1 MYEDSNL
8 IYKTLVTAEIC
19 IKKLNV
25 CKGKTS
31 QLFLLATQIL
41 SFKEPKAIL
50 LVQNCLPKEH
60 TVVSVKAFKTG
71 DQPPSVEYNQNFTS
85 S

>member
-1 MYEDSNL
+1 MYEDNNL
-8 IYKTLVTAEIC
+8 IYKTQVTAEIC
-19 IKKLNV
+19 IKHLNV

-50 LVQNCLPKEH
+50 FNRQLGHKLS
-60 TVVSVKAFKTG
+60 T
-71 DQPPSVEYNQNFTS
+71 
-85 S
+85 

>member
-1 MYEDSNL
+1 MYEDNNL
-8 IYKTLVTAEIC
+8 IYKTQVTAEIC
-19 IKKLNV
+19 IKNLNV

-31 QLFLLATQIL
+31 QLFLLATQIP

-50 LVQNCLPKEH
+50 LNRQLCPKL
-60 TVVSVKAFKTG
+60 
-71 DQPPSVEYNQNFTS
+71 S